1 MNLADWTKSMTVLAP
16 QNLKNL
22 KQIIFL
28 REIQQKRLYSTPF
41 QEGKLAET
49 QKYTSNILGF
59 FSGVFDMFLL
69 VDVNRGII
77 FT

>member
-28 REIQQKRLYSTPF
+28 REIQQKRLYRTPF

-59 FSGVFDMFLL
+59 FSGVFDVFLL
-69 VDVNRGII
+69 VDINRGII